1 MTPSADRNGG
11 FILVETIV
19 AFAIL
24 ALALG
29 VAMQTIS
36 QSART
41 IGRAADIQSANLAW
55 DALVAEKFSEF
66 TREGEFEGEIGGG
79 VPWRATVRPIAD
91 DHVRPLYSVSARL
104 WPRGADGPSY
114 VYQTFVS
121 SPPDQQP

>member
-1 MTPSADRNGG
+1 MNAAPDRDGG

-41 IGRAADIQSANLAW
+41 IGRAADIQAANLAW
-55 DALVAEKFSEF
+55 DALVAEKLPQF
-66 TREGEFEGEIGGG
+66 TREGEFEGQIGEG
-79 VPWRATVRPIAD
+79 VPWRAAVRGISD
-91 DHVRPLYSVSARL
+91 DHVRPLFSVSARL
-104 WPRGADGPSY
+104 WPRGENGPSY
-114 VYQTFVS
+114 LYQTFVS
-121 SPPDQQP
+121 APAVQQP

>member
-1 MTPSADRNGG
+1 MTEPTDRSDG

-41 IGRAADIQSANLAW
+41 IGRAADIQAANLAW
-55 DALVAEKFSEF
+55 DALVAEKFPEF
-66 TREGEFEGEIGGG
+66 IREGEFEGQIAEG
-79 VPWRATVRPIAD
+79 VPWRATVRAIAD
-91 DHVRPLYSVSARL
+91 NHVRPLFSVNARV
-104 WPRGADGPSY
+104 WPRGDDGPSFL
-114 VYQTFVS
+114 YQSFVS
-121 SPPDQQP
+121 SPPVQEP